1 MGKLIYTTYTE
12 LEIRSLF
19 TEILQPIV
27 ASEIQKI
34 ISSPNNSPP
43 PGEKEYLT
51 RKGVCKL
58 LDISLPTLSRLITS
72 GVVKPKIVGCS
83 YRFSK
88 TQIDTYMNS
97 IKHR

>member
-1 MGKLIYTTYTE
+1 MGKLIYTTYNEVE
-12 LEIRSLF
+12 LRFIL

-27 ASEIQKI
+27 ASEIQKLV
-34 ISSPNNSPP
+34 SSPNNSPP

-58 LDISLPTLSRLITS
+58 LDISLPTLTRLITS
-72 GVVKPKIVGCS
+72 GAVKPKIVGCS

-97 IKHR
+97 IKQR

>member
-1 MGKLIYTTYTE
+1 MGKLIYTTYN
-12 LEIRSLF
+12 EIEFRSIL

-34 ISSPNNSPP
+34 IASPNNSPP

-58 LDISLPTLSRLITS
+58 LDISLPTLTRLITA
-72 GVVKPKIVGCS
+72 GEIRPKILGCS

-88 TQIDTYMNS
+88 IQIDTYMKS